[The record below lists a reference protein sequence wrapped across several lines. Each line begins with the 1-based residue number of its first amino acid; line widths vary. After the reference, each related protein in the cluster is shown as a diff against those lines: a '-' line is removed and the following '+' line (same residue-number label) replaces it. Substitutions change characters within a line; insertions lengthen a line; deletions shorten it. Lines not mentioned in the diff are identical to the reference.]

1 MEQNFRF
8 FVAIIEGGDA
18 PGYSVFFP
26 DLPGC
31 TSAGESVDEAARNA
45 QEALNLHL
53 SGMIDD
59 GEAIPTPTPI
69 DAIAVDPEVRETAR
83 VLIPADIS
91 GRTVRLN
98 ISLDE
103 GIVALADRKA
113 AVRGFTR
120 SGYIAAL
127 IRDDAT
133 RSARRVTPA
142 AKSKPKPKRRRAG

>member
-1 MEQNFRF
+1 MNATKAYI
-8 FVAIIEGGDA
+8 AIIEGGDT

-31 TSAGESVDEAARNA
+31 ASGGDTIDEAIGNA
-45 QEALNLHL
+45 HEALNLHL
-53 SGMIDD
+53 SGMAADND
-59 GEAIPTPTPI
+59 PIPEPSPFEDI
-69 DAIAVDPEVRETAR
+69 EVDPEVREVAR
-83 VLIPADIS
+83 VLIPAEIS

-113 AVRGFTR
+113 TARGYTR

-133 RSARRVTPA
+133 RSARHSAPA
-142 AKSKPKPKRRRAG
+142 AKSKAKPKRRRAG